1 MDMTRPVQVTP
12 EPRAFIH
19 LRVLRVG
26 MQADAIQRYWSSMAL
41 FLRVFLDLLP
51 LPQQCNLPCS
61 SLSCKKNNL

>member
-1 MDMTRPVQVTP
+1 MDITRPVQIIL

-26 MQADAIQRYWSSMAL
+26 MQADAIQGYWSSMAL

-51 LPQQCNLPCS
+51 LPPTM
-61 SLSCKKNNL
+61 